1 MKEKSKGPCSD
12 ALDSCTTTVLMRGNL
27 RQRTSSALGLIS
39 TSQLPWTFRESVIQ
53 HDALLELVG
62 LTCVGLTGDD

>member
-12 ALDSCTTTVLMRGNL
+12 ALNSFATRVPMRRNIHY
-27 RQRTSSALGLIS
+27 RTSSALGLIS
-39 TSQLPWTFRESVIQ
+39 TSQLLCTLRESVIQ

-62 LTCVGLTGDD
+62 LTCVGFTGDD